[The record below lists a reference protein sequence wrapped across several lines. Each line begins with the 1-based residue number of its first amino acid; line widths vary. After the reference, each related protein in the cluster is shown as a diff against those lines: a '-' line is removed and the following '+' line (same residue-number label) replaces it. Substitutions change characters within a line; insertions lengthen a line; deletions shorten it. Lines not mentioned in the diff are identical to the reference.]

1 MSAFG
6 TWHIYI
12 SYLPRYLLV
21 VFILELLL
29 VSLGDSVA
37 VSVGQWVEEERP
49 WDRNIIFY
57 LYPYDGILLLLYYQI
72 IIPCNM
78 YECDISYPE
87 THFEFSFL
95 K

>member
-57 LYPYDGILLLLYYQI
+57 LYPYDGILLLLLS
-72 IIPCNM
+72 
-78 YECDISYPE
+78 D
-87 THFEFSFL
+87 L
-95 K
+95 